1 MILPG
6 KHIEKTIRL
15 PVTVLRSEPATL
27 SDQDVKE
34 MLIKHNFYESEWNSK
49 GNFENIFVDNEDGT
63 ISDFKT
69 GLMWQRDGSND
80 VMEHSDAIKYI
91 DSLNKN
97 NFAGYSDWRLPTLE
111 ELASLLENKGKGGIY
126 IDSVFNSDQRW
137 CWSSDTRASSGAFNV
152 TFYYGRVYSSNLFD
166 SNYVRA
172 VRSFPDND

>member
-1 MILPG
+1 LILPG

-111 ELASLLENKGKGGIY
+111 ELASLLENKNKGRLY
-126 IDSVFNSDQRW
+126 IVPVFNAKQDW
-137 CWSSDTRASSGAFNV
+137 CWSSDNRSSGRAFNV
-152 TFYYGRVYSSNLFD
+152 NFLYGEAYWSNVYCF
-166 SNYVRA
+166 VRA